1 MPETDNRKL
10 FEYVHNELPAKEMA
24 EVEELI
30 TRDPEALKIVNEY
43 LFLKQNL
50 KDLPLENIQT
60 DHEKTKDESNILG
73 QLVASAGTFIAWQ
86 LRPNLAFVAFS
97 CILAAGVFQFTNI
110 NQNNKVMESVMFN
123 PAFMSQLSKHIEEVK
138 VLGEQSYSTSGL
150 EYSLSILREE
160 SLTSDEFEW
169 RDYQPLKKL
178 VKKNKDYSFEERN
191 TEAPAEEVAKV
202 EDEKPAA
209 AEAPCDIIK
218 LKENDKITFFS
229 ACKDVEDGTLEITI
243 RTKK

>member
-1 MPETDNRKL
+1 MPEKDNYKL
-10 FEYVHNELPAKEMA
+10 FKYAHNELPEKEIA

-50 KDLPLENIQT
+50 KDLP
-60 DHEKTKDESNILG
+60 DESSILG

-97 CILAAGVFQFTNI
+97 CILAAGVFQFANI
-110 NQNNKVMESVMFN
+110 NQNTKVVESVMFN
-123 PAFMSQLSKHIEEVK
+123 PTFMSQLSKHIEEVK

-150 EYSLSILREE
+150 EYSLSILKEE
-160 SLTSDEFEW
+160 TLTSDEFEW

-178 VKKNKDYSFEERN
+178 VKKNKDYTFEKRN

-202 EDEKPAA
+202 EDEKLVAV
-209 AEAPCDIIK
+209 EAPCDIIK
-218 LKENDKITFFS
+218 LKENEQITFFS

-243 RTKK
+243 RTKE